1 MNRMI
6 TSSGLVLLCVCLA
19 GCGNQPNGAAA
30 AKQLT
35 PDQQK
40 ARTQLASIMAQ
51 AAQTA
56 QSYKAMD
63 NAALLSRLAEQS
75 TMKKESF
82 NSPAYRELRGRT
94 DVDPAA
100 LVAQVKKSPN
110 ADGLLPLLLLRE
122 QNQKAYQGLPAEMRA
137 AVLTDALQK
146 STRFNSWGVP
156 GVYLEDASRAM
167 LETGKSTVP
176 ALRGMLKDTRPAPV
190 FWSQTPA
197 AQYNYRV
204 CDYALF
210 FLEQIQGNKDLKMP
224 VAVADRDAL
233 IQGIK

>member
-1 MNRMI
+1 MNSMI

-19 GCGNQPNGAAA
+19 GCGNQQNGAAA
-30 AKQLT
+30 AKRLT
-35 PDQQK
+35 PEQQK
-40 ARTQLASIMAQ
+40 AQSQLASTMVQ

-56 QSYKAMD
+56 QNYKAMD

-75 TMKKESF
+75 AMRKESF
-82 NSPAYRELRGRT
+82 NSPAYRELRYRT

-122 QNQKAYQGLPAEMRA
+122 QNQKAYQGIPAETRA

-146 STRFNSWGVP
+146 STWFNSWGVP

-190 FWSQTPA
+190 FWSQMLSV
-197 AQYNYRV
+197 QYNYRV

-210 FLEQIQGNKDLKMP
+210 FLDEIQGNKNLKMP

-233 IQGIK
+233 INKIK